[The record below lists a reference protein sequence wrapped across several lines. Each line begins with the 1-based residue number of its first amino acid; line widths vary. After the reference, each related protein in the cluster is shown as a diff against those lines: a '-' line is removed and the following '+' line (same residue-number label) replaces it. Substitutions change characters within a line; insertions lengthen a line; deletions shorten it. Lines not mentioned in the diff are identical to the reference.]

1 MAYDAVAFSDD
12 VYLFPAGGKP
22 KGEGQT
28 VPESGGGV
36 PGQRNLAW
44 SQLELRLMGMSPW
57 SGCHMGD
64 RIPEA
69 SISVEGGKSAGDRN
83 LPGTGMGSLS
93 VCYPCG
99 CRSAVAETVCGRVH
113 GNVRGNLQS
122 AAAG

>member
-1 MAYDAVAFSDD
+1 MAYDAVAFSYD

-69 SISVEGGKSAGDRN
+69 SISVEGG
-83 LPGTGMGSLS
+83 MGSLS
-93 VCYPCG
+93 VWYPCG